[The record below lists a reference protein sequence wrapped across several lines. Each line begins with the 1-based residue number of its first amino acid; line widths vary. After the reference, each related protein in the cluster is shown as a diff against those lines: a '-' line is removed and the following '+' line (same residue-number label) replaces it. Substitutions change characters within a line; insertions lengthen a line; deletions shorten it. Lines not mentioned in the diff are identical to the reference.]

1 MAKKQFKAESKRL
14 LDLMINSIYTHKEIF
29 LREIISNA
37 SDAIDKLCY
46 VALTDDKVGMNRSD
60 FAITVSVDKENRTLT
75 VSDNGIGMSREELE
89 NNLGVIA
96 SSGSYKFRQETE
108 EKDKKDADIDI
119 IGQFGVGFYS
129 AFMVADSITVRTKK
143 YGEEQAYEWQS
154 SGADGYTITECDKE
168 AVGTDVIM
176 HIKPDTDEENYS
188 EYLEPYRLHA
198 LIKKYSDYIRYPIRM
213 MMPEQKVKEGSDPEK
228 PEFETVEELKTV
240 NSMVPLWQRKKSDV
254 TEEEYNKFYSE
265 LTHEFDKPQRTIT
278 VSAEGSVTYKALLF
292 VPSSRPF
299 NFYTEGYEKGL
310 QLYSAGVL
318 IMDKCDSLLPD
329 YLRFV
334 RGVVDSPD
342 LSLNISRELLQHD
355 RQLKVIGQNL
365 EKKVRAD
372 LEKFLKDDREGYEKF
387 YANFGRQLGY
397 GIVSDGG
404 ESRKDS
410 LKDLM
415 MFYSSTQKKL
425 TTLKEYVERMKEG
438 QKCIYYAAGES
449 IAAVDKLPQTELLK
463 DKDYEVL
470 YLTGET
476 DEFVLQAL
484 MNYDEKPFRSIVD
497 GDLELGGEEEH
508 KDDSESAELMQFVKE
523 TLGDKIKEAKVSHRL
538 KTHPVCLTAGEG
550 FSFEMEKYFKNF
562 QMPEPIKAERILE
575 LNVDHPAVKAMAA
588 AMASDRDKAALY
600 AKILYE
606 QGYILAYKFDKD
618 EKGHPSIKIA
628 LKWDPATKTNA
639 IKDLK
644 RVSRPG
650 LRRYASV
657 SDMPRVLNGLGI
669 AIVSTSKGIM
679 TDAKARKENVGGE
692 VLCYIY

>member
-60 FAITVSVDKENRTLT
+60 FAITVSVDRENRTLS

-108 EKDKKDADIDI
+108 EKDKKEADIDI

-129 AFMVADSITVRTKK
+129 AFMVADEITVLTKK
-143 YGEEQAYEWQS
+143 YGSEQAYRWQS
-154 SGADGYTITECDKE
+154 SGADGYTVTECGKD
-168 AVGTDVIM
+168 AVGTEVIM

-213 MMPEQKVKEGSDPEK
+213 MMPEQKVKEGSDSEK
-228 PEFETVEELKTV
+228 PEFETVEALKTV
-240 NSMVPLWQRKKSDV
+240 NSMVPLWQRKRSEV
-254 TEEEYNKFYSE
+254 TDEEYNKFYSE
-265 LTHEFDKPQRTIT
+265 LTREFDKPQRTIT

-292 VPSSRPF
+292 VPSARPF

-318 IMDKCDSLLPD
+318 IMDKCVTLLPV
-329 YLRFV
+329 YLRFG

-372 LEKFLKDDREGYEKF
+372 LEKFLGDDREGYEKF
-387 YANFGRQLGY
+387 YANFGRQLSF

-404 ESRKDS
+404 ETRKDS
-410 LKDLM
+410 LKELL
-415 MFYSSTQKKL
+415 MFYSSTEKKL
-425 TTLKEYVERMKEG
+425 TTLREYVSRMKED

-449 IAAVDKLPQTELLK
+449 VAAVDKLPQTELLK
-463 DKDYEVL
+463 DKDYEIL

-476 DEFVLQAL
+476 DEFTLQAL

-508 KDDSESAELMQFVKE
+508 KDEAESSALLEFVKE
-523 TLGDKIKEAKVSHRL
+523 TLAGKVKEVKVSHRL

-562 QMPEPIKAERILE
+562 EMPEPVKADRILE
-575 LNVDHPAVKAMAA
+575 LNVAHPAVKAMEAL
-588 AMASDRDKAALY
+588 MATDRDKAALY
-600 AKILYE
+600 AKILYDQANLIAGLPLE
-606 QGYILAYKFDKD
+606 DPGAY
-618 EKGHPSIKIA
+618 
-628 LKWDPATKTNA
+628 T
-639 IKDLK
+639 
-644 RVSRPG
+644 
-650 LRRYASV
+650 
-657 SDMPRVLNGLGI
+657 DMVAQL
-669 AIVSTSKGIM
+669 M
-679 TDAKARKENVGGE
+679 Q
-692 VLCYIY
+692 